1 MRLESLIRA
10 NHPQYRRTEP
20 TYAMSRRESTPGRQQ
35 GGFQTPVK
43 TPVRTPV
50 KTPVKTPKGI
60 ATPNTTTARNTSTYD
75 TSFQDHLISYE
86 VYPPGHTLPGSVAL
100 PQPDNLVEIR
110 EQIFRR
116 RRPSLDP
123 TVFTDRHFD
132 AFRDAEALQQGT
144 KVTAT
149 VVFIIEGNVNDR
161 RCTCAAR
168 QKQFRNLD
176 ALTNGSLVPGNPD
189 RYYGALP
196 DQLHAEVCA
205 ELGGRIVP
213 STQGN
218 VPVAPNFFLLAK
230 GPDVPPSVVRR
241 QACYVGALG
250 ARGIHSLQ
258 SYGRSEQQY
267 DNTAYNL
274 TATYH
279 DGHLKM
285 YTTHLI
291 PPLPQKDQP
300 GYVMTLVDTWS
311 LTHNTDAFREG
322 VAAFR
327 NGIDWAEQ
335 QRERAIQQANEKA
348 AEAEAHPSDDGSGA
362 EAEASSSDAGSG
374 PEAEAS
380 STDDDG
386 LGLNFASLAIVGDT
400 ISTSHE
406 IVPGLPSAVAP
417 AYESDTSADK

>member
-1 MRLESLIRA
+1 
-10 NHPQYRRTEP
+10 
-20 TYAMSRRESTPGRQQ
+20 
-35 GGFQTPVK
+35 
-43 TPVRTPV
+43 
-50 KTPVKTPKGI
+50 
-60 ATPNTTTARNTSTYD
+60 
-75 TSFQDHLISYE
+75 
-86 VYPPGHTLPGSVAL
+86 
-100 PQPDNLVEIR
+100 
-110 EQIFRR
+110 
-116 RRPSLDP
+116 
-123 TVFTDRHFD
+123 
-132 AFRDAEALQQGT
+132 
-144 KVTAT
+144 
-149 VVFIIEGNVNDR
+149 
-161 RCTCAAR
+161 
-168 QKQFRNLD
+168 
-176 ALTNGSLVPGNPD
+176 
-189 RYYGALP
+189 
-196 DQLHAEVCA
+196 
-205 ELGGRIVP
+205 
-213 STQGN
+213 
-218 VPVAPNFFLLAK
+218 
-230 GPDVPPSVVRR
+230 
-241 QACYVGALG
+241 
-250 ARGIHSLQ
+250 
-258 SYGRSEQQY
+258 
-267 DNTAYNL
+267 
-274 TATYH
+274 
-279 DGHLKM
+279 M

>member
-1 MRLESLIRA
+1 
-10 NHPQYRRTEP
+10 
-20 TYAMSRRESTPGRQQ
+20 MSRRESTSSRQQ
-35 GGFQTPVK
+35 RGFQTPVK

-50 KTPVKTPKGI
+50 RTPVKTPKGI

-149 VVFIIEGNVNDR
+149 VVSIIEGNVNDR

-250 ARGIHSLQ
+250 ARGIHSLH